1 MGDLV
6 CPASACCESLQA
18 MVRPEDVRAGDVVEK
33 FQAMVRP
40 AVHLIPVEVM
50 L

>member
-1 MGDLV
+1 
-6 CPASACCESLQA
+6 